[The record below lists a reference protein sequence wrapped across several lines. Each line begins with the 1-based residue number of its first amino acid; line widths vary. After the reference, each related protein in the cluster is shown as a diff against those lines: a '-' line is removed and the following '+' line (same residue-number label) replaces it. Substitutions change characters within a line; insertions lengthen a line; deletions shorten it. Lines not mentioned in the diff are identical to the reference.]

1 MSAPS
6 ARLAELV
13 GPGSLVAL
21 GDGVGGPRAV
31 HTELSQVA
39 DRVGGVR
46 LLLGW
51 TPAADPALDL
61 TAFSDVRTVMPGWGL
76 RRAVETG
83 LVRALPVR
91 LSAVPALLH
100 GPLRP
105 DVLIATVVPR
115 PGGGLAFGTEV
126 SWMRAAVAAGARVAA
141 VVARRTPCCDAGPAL
156 PEDRVVVVGE
166 TDDPPTTL
174 AFTAPGPEH
183 RAIAEH
189 VAGLLPEG
197 ARLQVGPGSLGTA
210 VLDAVRV
217 PVHVDSGLLPD
228 AVVDLDRRGLL
239 AGPPKAT
246 YLAGGPRLL
255 EWADGRPL
263 LHPVEHTHDLG
274 RLSTGAP
281 LVAVNTAL
289 EVDDQGQV
297 NVESLPGAAVGGIGG
312 HPDYA
317 VAATRSV
324 GGLSIVAVPA
334 AHRGRSNLV
343 ERLSGPV
350 STPAH
355 DVDIL
360 VTEDGAVDLRGLDR
374 RERSKAIRGL
384 WDLKGRPRP
393 AGAVRAMTE
402 RRR

>member
-1 MSAPS
+1 
-6 ARLAELV
+6 
-13 GPGSLVAL
+13 
-21 GDGVGGPRAV
+21 
-31 HTELSQVA
+31 
-39 DRVGGVR
+39 
-46 LLLGW
+46 
-51 TPAADPALDL
+51 
-61 TAFSDVRTVMPGWGL
+61 
-76 RRAVETG
+76 
-83 LVRALPVR
+83 
-91 LSAVPALLH
+91 
-100 GPLRP
+100 
-105 DVLIATVVPR
+105 
-115 PGGGLAFGTEV
+115 FGTEV

-141 VVARRTPCCDAGPAL
+141 VVARRSPCCDAGPAL
-156 PEDRVVVVGE
+156 PDDRVVVVGE

-174 AFTAPGPEH
+174 TFTAPGPEH

-189 VAGLLPEG
+189 VAALLPEG
-197 ARLQVGPGSLGTA
+197 SRLQIGPGALGTA

-217 PVHVDSGLLPD
+217 PVNVDSGLLPD

-239 AGPPKAT
+239 AGPPTAT

-255 EWADGRPL
+255 EWADGRHL
-263 LHPVEHTHDLG
+263 LHPIEHTHDLG

-297 NVESLPGAAVGGIGG
+297 NVEGLPGAAVGGIGG

-334 AHRGRSNLV
+334 AHRGRPNLV

-350 STPAH
+350 STPGH

-360 VTEDGAVDLRGLDR
+360 ITEDGAVDLRGLDR
-374 RERSKAIRGL
+374 RERAKAIRDL
-384 WDLKGRPRP
+384 WDLDQRPRP
-393 AGAVRAMTE
+393 AGAVQR
-402 RRR
+402 

>member
-1 MSAPS
+1 
-6 ARLAELV
+6 
-13 GPGSLVAL
+13 
-21 GDGVGGPRAV
+21 
-31 HTELSQVA
+31 
-39 DRVGGVR
+39 
-46 LLLGW
+46 
-51 TPAADPALDL
+51 
-61 TAFSDVRTVMPGWGL
+61 
-76 RRAVETG
+76 
-83 LVRALPVR
+83 
-91 LSAVPALLH
+91 
-100 GPLRP
+100 
-105 DVLIATVVPR
+105 
-115 PGGGLAFGTEV
+115 
-126 SWMRAAVAAGARVAA
+126 
-141 VVARRTPCCDAGPAL
+141 
-156 PEDRVVVVGE
+156 
-166 TDDPPTTL
+166 
-174 AFTAPGPEH
+174 
-183 RAIAEH
+183 
-189 VAGLLPEG
+189 
-197 ARLQVGPGSLGTA
+197 
-210 VLDAVRV
+210 
-217 PVHVDSGLLPD
+217 
-228 AVVDLDRRGLL
+228 
-239 AGPPKAT
+239 
-246 YLAGGPRLL
+246 
-255 EWADGRPL
+255 
-263 LHPVEHTHDLG
+263 
-274 RLSTGAP
+274 